1 MTRPTEH
8 DPANTELI
16 RRFFDWA
23 YRNNLRPSIEAIRS
37 DEEHGP
43 RFRISV
49 MWGNREL
56 PWAFPDAEAPG
67 MVQAF
72 ATVLRRFDPALPP
85 FDPEETA

>member
-23 YRNNLRPSIEAIRS
+23 YRNNLRPSAEAIDS
-37 DEEHGP
+37 EHGP
-43 RFRISV
+43 RWRISV

-56 PWAFPDAEAPG
+56 PWAFPDAETPG

-72 ATVLRRFDPALPP
+72 AVLLRRFDPALPP
-85 FDPEETA
+85 FDPGEETT